1 MIRPQDLKITW
12 GRYEVYCKRVEDG
25 RFIWEKNLT
34 LFLGDRWEKS
44 EDFLMFVKV
53 FHGYKY
59 YKPWVEMFSIN
70 PAPLGIKFFGSL
82 LEKNLIE
89 SVYEKLPVGGKIYV
103 EYYEDRDTFNVLK
116 RGGDPYESRLGK
128 VLAGVGFKNLRNWY
142 YPEGL
147 REGGMKI
154 GGEK

>member
-59 YKPWVEMFSIN
+59 YKPWVEMF
-70 PAPLGIKFFGSL
+70 
-82 LEKNLIE
+82 
-89 SVYEKLPVGGKIYV
+89 GKIYV